1 MKKILIATLLLSG
14 CTSLEKQQSNERAQ
28 VEIVKVQREAMARE
42 ESDRTKAQIALYE
55 SLAKIAESS
64 PESADA
70 AVLAMAMVG
79 QGASEKSADGP
90 VVQLREQRNEAI
102 ELTKALAPT
111 VGNVVSAVGMAAVN
125 ASVQKRQIA
134 ATAAVQIQDSN
145 NDAAIVQSVASLGTA
160 AVGAVGD
167 NITVTDDA
175 WVNMGSYQDND
186 TTNTTTN
193 NTTNNTTSTA
203 TNNTT
208 NTATSIADYYNS
220 ADDNSTT
227 TNNTTNTETNTSDSN
242 NTTDNSTTTTTTTT
256 TDNSVVTYA
265 GQEMTLDSL
274 LAYLQGTGLAYSLTI
289 GDTTYTIDGDGDPV
303 EVDCVEEGEVGFGPS
318 VVCQS

>member
-1 MKKILIATLLLSG
+1 MRKILIATLLLSG

-28 VEIVKVQREAMARE
+28 VEIIKVQREALARE

-55 SLAKIAESS
+55 SLAKIAETS

-79 QGASEKSADGP
+79 QGASETSNDGP
-90 VVQLREQRNEAI
+90 LVQLREQRNEAI
-102 ELTKALAPT
+102 ELSKALAPT
-111 VGNVVSAVGMAAVN
+111 IGNVVSAVGMAAVN

-134 ATAAVQIQDSN
+134 ANAAVQIQDSN

-175 WVNMGSYQDND
+175 WVNMGSYEDND
-186 TTNTTTN
+186 TTTNTTNTSTNTTTN
-193 NTTNNTTSTA
+193 TST
-203 TNNTT
+203 NT
-208 NTATSIADYYNS
+208 S
-220 ADDNSTT
+220 
-227 TNNTTNTETNTSDSN
+227 TNTETNTSDSN
-242 NTTDNSTTTTTTTT
+242 NTTDNSTTTTTTTTTT

-318 VVCQS
+318 VVCES